1 MSMRESSVP
10 ECVGEDDRQRLAH
23 PGVRWLWLA
32 LGHCSVGVGAVGA
45 FVPLLP
51 TTPLMLLAAWAY
63 ARSSPALRHWLH
75 THPRFGFYIRAW
87 QVEGAIPTRAKIAAV
102 VAMAASFAIAWHG
115 GASDYALLG
124 LGATLTCV
132 GLYVATRPAPRTA

>member
-1 MSMRESSVP
+1 MSVHE
-10 ECVGEDDRQRLAH
+10 EERQQLAS
-23 PGVRWLWLA
+23 PATRWLWLA

-102 VAMAASFAIAWHG
+102 AAMAVSFALAWHG
-115 GASDYALLG
+115 GAGVYGLLA
-124 LGATLTCV
+124 LGATLTSV
-132 GLYVATRPAPRTA
+132 GFYVATRPTPQDA

>member
-1 MSMRESSVP
+1 MRVHE
-10 ECVGEDDRQRLAH
+10 EERQQLAR
-23 PGVRWLWLA
+23 PATRWFWLG
-32 LGHCSVGVGAVGA
+32 LGHCAVGVGAVGA

-102 VAMAASFAIAWHG
+102 AAMAVSFALAWHG
-115 GASDYALLG
+115 GAGAYALLA
-124 LGATLTCV
+124 LGATLTSV
-132 GLYVATRPAPRTA
+132 GLYVATRPAPRDA

>member
-1 MSMRESSVP
+1 MSAHQE
-10 ECVGEDDRQRLAH
+10 EGQQLAT
-23 PGVRWLWLA
+23 PATRWLWLA

-45 FVPLLP
+45 FLPLLP

-87 QVEGAIPTRAKIAAV
+87 QVEGAIPTRAKVFAV
-102 VAMAASFAIAWHG
+102 IAMAVSFAIAWHG
-115 GASDYALLG
+115 GAGTYALLA
-124 LGATLTCV
+124 LGATLSCV
-132 GLYVATRPAPRTA
+132 SLYVATRPAPQDV